1 MLLTKGFTLVELL
14 VVVAIIGVLTTVG
27 FVSYQNIRDKAQDS
41 KKKTEID
48 SIKKAYETKFIAN
61 GQTVYL
67 PLLPADFAD
76 NRIPTQPNGSPYPC
90 LIGPDAN
97 CSYNPNNYPA
107 ANQSYQISTILSDGS
122 TYKATADQG
131 NLDLSTIC
139 TKLIPMQSCNVWS
152 VVPYS
157 RVPEGGIIYLNCSDI
172 PSNIDC
178 SGPDTGQSWRVTT
191 YYTQK
196 NGGTGYSMT
205 AYNQSKT
212 IYQLSHQDGGFR
224 TPVHIDLHMPQ

>member
-27 FVSYQNIRDKAQDS
+27 FVSYQNIRNKAQDT
-41 KKKTEID
+41 KKKQD
-48 SIKKAYETKFIAN
+48 LDAIKKAYETKFIAN

-67 PLLPADFAD
+67 SLVPADFAD
-76 NRIPTQPNGSPYPC
+76 NKIPTQPNSSPYPC
-90 LIGPDAN
+90 LIGPDSN
-97 CSYNPNNYPA
+97 CTLNPTNYSG
-107 ANQSYQISTILSDGS
+107 ANQTYQISTTLSDGV
-122 TYKATADQG
+122 TYNATADQG
-131 NLDLSTIC
+131 NIDLSAVC

-152 VVPYS
+152 VVPLS
-157 RVPEGGIIYLNCSDI
+157 RVPEGGTIYLNCSDI

-178 SGPDTGQSWRVTT
+178 SGSDTGQRWRVTT

-205 AYNQSKT
+205 FYGQSNT
-212 IYQLSHQDGGFR
+212 IFQLAHTDLNFR
-224 TPVHIDLHMPQ
+224 TPVHVDLHSP